1 MLWCLAEKKCLYL
14 SSLLLNLFS
23 CEEAAL
29 EVQMSVCLCVCSK
42 TEYYQGYAV
51 WSVHKTNW
59 LYKGTQNQFTV
70 QVYTKLVYWLI
81 MYTKPVGNVPSL
93 YIP

>member
-1 MLWCLAEKKCLYL
+1 MC
-14 SSLLLNLFS
+14 FS

-29 EVQMSVCLCVCSK
+29 EVQMSVCLSVCVSVCSK

-70 QVYTKLVYWLI
+70 QVY
-81 MYTKPVGNVPSL
+81 
-93 YIP
+93 